1 MARMKSVLWIVIV
14 VFAGRCCAQSACV
27 PGAIPAAGARVQA
40 VVAELRKNQLAQ
52 DAMETNVP
60 QEIAEQMTRLKEVL
74 SVASDAVLA
83 CEKPSVET
91 GQLRKNLNRTL
102 HANGSVGDMTDS
114 IPIGGRGSG
123 EEAGSYGH
131 NLRVGVSRP
140 AGVTGLLEVEFSINI
155 ECGDDTML
163 LVYEMQDGHWKQ
175 RLRWQSPPLME
186 ISDAFGDFF
195 MSAIVATPAGS
206 GKEDSPWRLVVA
218 HGTPWCTSRWSNF
231 KMDVLEPGSS
241 PASPRVDWHMNR
253 SFSRGDF
260 PTRLKAF
267 GNGFE
272 LRLNTMCLDPDCY
285 ERHVIY
291 RYRLEAN
298 GVVHRVGPI
307 ATNSRG
313 FVEEWLSAPWEELS
327 EVTAAEG
334 ASDLQAVHESF
345 EHWKKSDSEFV
356 SHRYGPVRACA
367 NAGVFQVE
375 INSKLD
381 TIDPGKPG
389 GDSKPLPSRYFHVRE
404 GKDGYVM
411 VSAPTESDPTCTGP
425 DLMPLNPEGSN

>member
-1 MARMKSVLWIVIV
+1 
-14 VFAGRCCAQSACV
+14 
-27 PGAIPAAGARVQA
+27 
-40 VVAELRKNQLAQ
+40 
-52 DAMETNVP
+52 
-60 QEIAEQMTRLKEVL
+60 
-74 SVASDAVLA
+74 
-83 CEKPSVET
+83 
-91 GQLRKNLNRTL
+91 
-102 HANGSVGDMTDS
+102 
-114 IPIGGRGSG
+114 
-123 EEAGSYGH
+123 
-131 NLRVGVSRP
+131 
-140 AGVTGLLEVEFSINI
+140 
-155 ECGDDTML
+155 
-163 LVYEMQDGHWKQ
+163 
-175 RLRWQSPPLME
+175 
-186 ISDAFGDFF
+186 
-195 MSAIVATPAGS
+195 
-206 GKEDSPWRLVVA
+206 
-218 HGTPWCTSRWSNF
+218 
-231 KMDVLEPGSS
+231 
-241 PASPRVDWHMNR
+241 MNR